1 MKPISLSNPLSS
13 AVVCAGITF
22 CLCFIVIA
30 NPIRAAESG
39 HLTYTALGSDRT
51 ADYKI
56 VNQGEVFA
64 RDTPKIVCV
73 WRGKGIA
80 SGTVLKGVWIA
91 EDVGNA
97 APPNYKI
104 VDKSITIQV
113 ENEGSLNVTK
123 PTNGWPV
130 GKYRLE
136 IYLND
141 TLVKTLPFTIK
152 AK

>member
-1 MKPISLSNPLSS
+1 MKPISFSNPCSS
-13 AVVCAGITF
+13 AVVCAGITI
-22 CLCFIVIA
+22 CLFFVLLA
-30 NPIRAAESG
+30 TPISAAETG
-39 HLTYTALGSDRT
+39 HLTYTALGTDRT
-51 ADYKI
+51 EDYKI
-56 VNQGEVFA
+56 VNQGDVFA

-73 WRGKGIA
+73 WRVKGVT
-80 SGTVLKGVWIA
+80 SGTVLKGVWVA

-97 APPNYKI
+97 APPNYKLI
-104 VDKSITIQV
+104 DKSMTITL

>member
-1 MKPISLSNPLSS
+1 MKPISFLHPFSLALVYAS
-13 AVVCAGITF
+13 ITF
-22 CLCFIVIA
+22 CLFFAVMA
-30 NPIRAAESG
+30 TPVGAAETG
-39 HLTYTALGSDRT
+39 NITYAALGTERT
-51 ADYKI
+51 ADYEI
-56 VNQGEVFA
+56 VNPRDVFA

-73 WRGKGIA
+73 WRGKGIK
-80 SGTVLKGVWIA
+80 SGTVLNGVWIA

-104 VDKSITIQV
+104 AEKSMTITV
-113 ENEGSLNVTK
+113 ENEGSLNMTK

-141 TLVKTLPFTIK
+141 TRVKNLPFTIK
-152 AK
+152 AE

>member
-1 MKPISLSNPLSS
+1 MKPISFLHPFLL
-13 AVVCAGITF
+13 AVVYASITF
-22 CLCFIVIA
+22 CLFSAVMA
-30 NPIRAAESG
+30 APVGAAETANI
-39 HLTYTALGSDRT
+39 TYAALGTDRT

-56 VNQGEVFA
+56 LNQSDVFA

-73 WRGKGIA
+73 WRVKGVK
-80 SGTVLKGVWIA
+80 SGTALKGVWIA

-97 APPNYKI
+97 APPNYKL
-104 VDKSITIQV
+104 VEKSITITV

-130 GKYRLE
+130 GKYLLE

-141 TLVKTLPFTIK
+141 IRVKTLPFTIK
-152 AK
+152 